1 MNAEIVTLVPEKD
14 PPAISRPVTG
24 GETEERIRD
33 LMEQSGIQV
42 LSTRRVVQESRL
54 LEQILTESTTHFDL
68 VLVLDTSK
76 ENGEKL
82 MRKVLAQVSGRG
94 LVLEENLLEHLRNL
108 YRARGDALPRDI
120 ESRALLP
127 KNAHWI
133 SPKNGVRPG
142 VWMNLKGKYLL
153 VLPDEIHEAEQMWGR
168 AQSAW
173 FGKSRGTEYH
183 TRSLPLRFVGRA
195 PSRIESSLHEAAE
208 GAKLSVF
215 SEGCVCSAT
224 ISLEGKNLERV
235 QQELEK
241 TRKRVLD
248 NLGEECFTEGEETLE
263 AVVGRLLIENSR
275 SIAIAESCTGGLIT
289 SLLVEVPGIS
299 SVLDRGIVTYS
310 NEAKTAL
317 LGVPEEVIMTHGAV
331 SRVAARAMASG
342 IRDSSGTEIGLA
354 VTGIAGPGGGTPE
367 KPVGTVF
374 IGLSTPEGNEVM
386 EYHFRGN
393 RKTIRM
399 QSAQMAL
406 DRVRRYLL
414 RL

>member
-1 MNAEIVTLVPEKD
+1 MNAEIVTLVSEGD

-24 GETEERIRD
+24 GETEKRIRD

-42 LSTRRVVQESRL
+42 LSTRRVVQESWL
-54 LEQILTESTTHFDL
+54 LEQILAESATLFDL
-68 VLVLDTSK
+68 VLVLDASK
-76 ENGEKL
+76 ESGEKL
-82 MRKVLAQVSGRG
+82 MRKILAQISGRG
-94 LVLEENLLEHLRNL
+94 LVLEENLLRNLRNL
-108 YRARGDALPRDI
+108 YQSKGDTLPRDI

-133 SPKNGVRPG
+133 PPKNGVRPG
-142 VWMNLKGKYLL
+142 VWMDIKGKYLL
-153 VLPDEIHEAEQMWGR
+153 VLPDEIREAEQMWAW

-173 FGKSRGTEYH
+173 FGKSRGAEYH

-224 ISLEGKNLERV
+224 ISVEGKNLERV
-235 QQELEK
+235 QQELERI
-241 TRKRVLD
+241 RKRVLGH
-248 NLGEECFTEGEETLE
+248 LEEEFFAEGEETLE

-275 SIAIAESCTGGLIT
+275 SISIAESCTGGLIT
-289 SLLVEVPGIS
+289 SLLVEVPEIS
-299 SVLDRGIVTYS
+299 SVLDRGVITYS

-317 LGVPEEVIMTHGAV
+317 LGVPEEVIMAHGAV
-331 SRVAARAMASG
+331 SRVVARAMASG
-342 IRDSSGTEIGLA
+342 VRDSSGTEIGLA

-374 IGLSTPEGNEVM
+374 IGISTPEGNEVM
-386 EYHFRGN
+386 EYHFQGDRQ
-393 RKTIRM
+393 TIRM